1 MKKFT
6 AFLFVLFLTGGI
18 FLPPSALS
26 QYLIQLSPADLPAA
40 DGLPVFWQE
49 TRQEAAFAVLPE
61 VAALNRA
68 GISFQILDGDVE
80 AGAFYWL
87 ESRFRLPLRTEELN
101 ALFHCSL
108 LWSDSQ
114 TALVRAQSGAFLK
127 NLPGGYTVQRIYFRQ
142 SPRRQS
148 SSSAMPGDLSVPAQT
163 AGAASFIQ
171 DILDSVNIGQIYYTM
186 EHLSGEEPYWI
197 NGQLDSMMTRY
208 SNSPQIFKAQN
219 YIQDRLEQ
227 MGYTVELHGFA
238 GVTFYD
244 VQFAPGQSSFGWL
257 ASDGKI
263 FGTADGGQN
272 WSVQY
277 SNSSGSSIWSI
288 FPIDGQTAWAVGDGG
303 LILKTTNG
311 STWQAQSSPTSN
323 FLLGVYFRNPDLG
336 WICGDFGVIL
346 KTTNGGANWSLKSTP
361 TTNRLYDIYFASDT
375 EGWAVGRSGAII
387 RTTNGGES
395 WTSQTSGTASRL
407 YGVHFLTPATG
418 FAVGWDGRVLRT
430 TNGGTNWSAMSVPLN
445 QYFYDVDFLDQ
456 DNGMIVGWSGAC
468 LKTTN
473 GGSSWSVAGNILQ
486 GDLYGFDMLDANT
499 IWASGEGVVAR
510 SANAGA
516 AWQSALSNI
525 PESSLNNVIA
535 TKTGTLYPD
544 KYYIICG
551 HYDDASEMPTVRAPG
566 ADDNASGTATVIE
579 AARVLAD
586 YNFLYSIRF
595 IGFSGEEQGLVG
607 SAAYA
612 AQAAANGD
620 QILGVINLDM
630 IGYDGNN
637 DGIMEIHAGN
647 LSGSQAIGALVAS
660 KISAW
665 GLPLTAQYI
674 TSGSTGASDH
684 ASFWSRG
691 YSAILMIED
700 FQDFTPFYHTTNDR
714 LSTLRQSYF
723 HANARLAIGSLAVL
737 AQIDSVTV
745 GIPQDNAVPR
755 EFALH
760 APYPNPFNPAVNI
773 RYDLPAAAK
782 VTVEIYN
789 LLGQRVARL
798 ADTVQPAGEHLLRWD
813 AGAANGAGAEAPTGV
828 YFLRVQAGEQVKTQ
842 KLLLIR

>member
-6 AFLFVLFLTGGI
+6 VWLFVLLLAGGI
-18 FLPPSALS
+18 FLPSSVLS
-26 QYLIQLSPADLPAA
+26 QYLIQLSPADLSAA
-40 DGLPVFWQE
+40 EGLPMFWQE
-49 TRQEAAFAVLPE
+49 IRQQSAFAVVPE
-61 VAALNRA
+61 VGALNRA
-68 GISFQILDGDVE
+68 GIPYQVLDQDVE

-87 ESRFRLPLRTEELN
+87 ESRFRFPLRTEELN
-101 ALFHCSL
+101 ALPHCKL

-114 TALVRAQSGAFLK
+114 TALVRAQSGTFLK
-127 NLPGGYTVQRIYFRQ
+127 NLPGDYTVQRIYFRQ
-142 SPRRQS
+142 NRKQPTLSP
-148 SSSAMPGDLSVPAQT
+148 AMPADLSVAAQS
-163 AGAASFIQ
+163 ARAASFIQ
-171 DILDSVNIGQIYYTM
+171 DILDSVSIAQIYATE

-227 MGYTVELHGFA
+227 MGYTVELFPFA
-238 GVTFYD
+238 GVLFYD
-244 VQFAPGQSSFGWL
+244 IQFAPGQSSHGWL

-263 FGTADGGQN
+263 FGTADGGQT

-277 SNSSGSSIWSI
+277 SNSGGSAIWSV
-288 FPIDGQTAWAVGDGG
+288 FPLNGQTAWAVGDGG

-311 STWQAQSSPTSN
+311 STWQTQSSPTSN
-323 FLLGVYFRNPDLG
+323 FLFGVYFRNPDLG

-346 KTTNGGANWSLKSTP
+346 KTTNGGATWSQKSTP
-361 TTNRLYDIYFASDT
+361 TSNRLYDIYFASDSD
-375 EGWAVGRSGAII
+375 GWAVGRNGAII

-395 WTSQTSGTASRL
+395 WTSQASGTTSRL
-407 YGVHFLTPATG
+407 YGVHFLTPGNG

-468 LKTTN
+468 LKTSN
-473 GGSSWSVAGNILQ
+473 GGSNWSVAGNILQ
-486 GDLYGFDMLDANT
+486 GDVYSLDMLDANT
-499 IWASGEGVVAR
+499 VWASGEGVVAR
-510 SANAGA
+510 SSTSGNL
-516 AWQSALSNI
+516 WQSALSNI
-525 PESSLNNVIA
+525 PESSLNNVYA

-551 HYDDASEMPTVRAPG
+551 HYDDTSEMPTVRAPG

-595 IGFSGEEQGLVG
+595 MAFSGEEQGLLG

-612 AQAAANGD
+612 AYAAANGE

-630 IGYDGNN
+630 VGYDGNN

-647 LSGSQAIGALVAS
+647 LSGSQAIGSLVAS
-660 KISAW
+660 KIGAW

-684 ASFWSRG
+684 ASFWNQG
-691 YSAILMIED
+691 YPAILLIED

-723 HANARLAIGSLAVL
+723 LANARLAIGSLAVL
-737 AQIDSVTV
+737 AQIDSTTV
-745 GIPQDNAVPR
+745 GISQDNAVPQQ
-755 EFALH
+755 FALH

-773 RYDLPAAAK
+773 CYDLPAPAK

-789 LLGQRVARL
+789 ILGQPISQLLNATQ
-798 ADTVQPAGEHLLRWD
+798 AAGQYRMRWN
-813 AGAANGAGAEAPTGV
+813 GISANGAEAPSGV
-828 YFLRVQAGEQVKTQ
+828 YLVRVQAGEQLKTQ

>member
-1 MKKFT
+1 MKKFS
-6 AFLFVLFLTGGI
+6 AFLFVVFLTGGI
-18 FLPPSALS
+18 FLPSSALS

-40 DGLPVFWQE
+40 DGFPMFWQE
-49 TRQEAAFAVLPE
+49 IRQEAAFAVVPDVE
-61 VAALNRA
+61 ALNRA
-68 GISFQILDGDVE
+68 GIPFQVLDQDVE

-87 ESRFRLPLRTEELN
+87 ESRFRFPLQTEELN
-101 ALFHCSL
+101 ALSYCKL
-108 LWSDSQ
+108 LWSDSH
-114 TALVRAQSGAFLK
+114 TALARAQSGAFLK

-142 SPRRQS
+142 SRQRPTPS
-148 SSSAMPGDLSVPAQT
+148 PAMPVPAQT

-171 DILDSVNIGQIYYTM
+171 DILDSVNIAQIYSTV

-197 NGQLDSMMTRY
+197 NGQWDSMMTRY

-227 MGYTVELHGFA
+227 MGYTVELFPFA
-238 GVTFYD
+238 GVLFYD
-244 VQFAPGQSSFGWL
+244 IQFAPGQSSYGWL

-277 SNSSGSSIWSI
+277 TNAGGSSIWSV
-288 FPIDGQTAWAVGDGG
+288 FPLDGQTAWAVGDGG
-303 LILKTTNG
+303 LILKTSNG
-311 STWQAQSSPTSN
+311 ATWQTQSSPSGN
-323 FLLGVYFRNPDLG
+323 FLLGVYFRTPDLG

-346 KTTNGGANWSLKSTP
+346 KTTNGGATWSQKSTP
-361 TTNRLYDIYFASDT
+361 TSNRLYDIYFASDT

-387 RTTNGGES
+387 RTTNGGET
-395 WTSQTSGTASRL
+395 WTSQQGGTASRL
-407 YGVHFLTPATG
+407 YGVHFLTPTNG

-430 TNGGTNWSAMSVPLN
+430 TNGGSNWSAMSIPLN
-445 QYFYDVDFLDQ
+445 EYFYDVDFLDQ
-456 DNGMIVGWSGAC
+456 NNGMIVGWGGAC

-473 GGSSWSVAGNILQ
+473 GGSNWSAAGNILQ
-486 GDLYGFDMLDANT
+486 GDAYSLDMLDANT
-499 IWASGEGVVAR
+499 VWASGEGVVA
-510 SANAGA
+510 SSSNSGS

-525 PESSLNNVIA
+525 PESSLNNVYA

-551 HYDDASEMPTVRAPG
+551 HYDDTSEMPTVRAPG

-579 AARVLAD
+579 AARVLAN

-595 IGFSGEEQGLVG
+595 MAFSGEEQGLVG

-612 AQAAANGD
+612 AYAAANGE

-630 IGYDGNN
+630 VGYDGNN

-647 LSGSQAIGALVAS
+647 LGGSQAIGSMVAS
-660 KISAW
+660 KINAW
-665 GLPLTAQYI
+665 GLPLTPQYI

-684 ASFWSRG
+684 ASFWSHG
-691 YSAILMIED
+691 YPAILMIED
-700 FQDFTPFYHTTNDR
+700 FSDFTPFYHTTNDR
-714 LSTLRQSYF
+714 ISTLRQSYF
-723 HANARLAIGSLAVL
+723 RANARLAIGSLAVL
-737 AQIDSVTV
+737 AQIDSTTV
-745 GIPQDNAVPR
+745 GIPQDGSVPQQ
-755 EFALH
+755 FALH
-760 APYPNPFNPAVNI
+760 APYPNPFNPAVNL
-773 RYDLPAAAK
+773 RYDLPSTAK
-782 VTVEIYN
+782 VTVEVYN
-789 LLGQRVARL
+789 LLGQQINQLVN
-798 ADTVQPAGEHLLRWD
+798 TTQPAGEYRVRWN
-813 AGAANGAGAEAPTGV
+813 GVAASGAEAPSGV